1 MPDKFSNIA
10 TEFEEGDEGA
20 DHLFGEFDPDEF
32 EILDEVG
39 DEDELIEE
47 TLHNQ
52 NSCNKASVMQND
64 PSAIKALDKP
74 SEQDTSANVRSTTE
88 TNNETVGDSSL
99 SSTVLVN
106 SAPRKKMDMYRSKNQ
121 GKSSNDEIVDTGK
134 SNRNLTSTSI
144 KHPVGKTKFK

>member
-10 TEFEEGDEGA
+10 TEYEEGDEGA

-47 TLHNQ
+47 TVHNQ
-52 NSCNKASVMQND
+52 NSSDKAPVVQND
-64 PSAIKALDKP
+64 PSTIKTLDKP
-74 SEQDTSANVRSTTE
+74 SEEDTSANVRSTKE
-88 TNNETVGDSSL
+88 TNHETVGDSSL

-121 GKSSNDEIVDTGK
+121 GKSSNDDMVDTEK
-134 SNRNLTSTSI
+134 SNKNLTSTSI
-144 KHPVGKTKFK
+144 KHPVGKTKFR

>member
-10 TEFEEGDEGA
+10 TEYEEGDEGA

-47 TLHNQ
+47 TVHNQ

-64 PSAIKALDKP
+64 PSSIKPLDKP
-74 SEQDTSANVRSTTE
+74 SEQDTSANIRSTTE
-88 TNNETVGDSSL
+88 TNHETVGDSSL

-106 SAPRKKMDMYRSKNQ
+106 SAPRKKMDMYRSQNQ
-121 GKSSNDEIVDTGK
+121 GKSSNDDIVDTEK
-134 SNRNLTSTSI
+134 SQKNLTSTSI
-144 KHPVGKTKFK
+144 KQPVGKTKFR

>member
-39 DEDELIEE
+39 DEDEIIEE
-47 TLHNQ
+47 TIHNQ

-64 PSAIKALDKP
+64 PSTIKALDKP

-106 SAPRKKMDMYRSKNQ
+106 SAPKCS
-121 GKSSNDEIVDTGK
+121 
-134 SNRNLTSTSI
+134 
-144 KHPVGKTKFK
+144 

>member
-10 TEFEEGDEGA
+10 TEYEEGDEGA

-47 TLHNQ
+47 TVHNQ

-64 PSAIKALDKP
+64 PSTIKPLNKP
-74 SEQDTSANVRSTTE
+74 SEQDTSANIRSTTE
-88 TNNETVGDSSL
+88 TNHETVGDSSL

-106 SAPRKKMDMYRSKNQ
+106 SAPRKKMDMYRSQNQ
-121 GKSSNDEIVDTGK
+121 GKSSNDDIVDTEK
-134 SNRNLTSTSI
+134 SQKNLTSTSI
-144 KHPVGKTKFK
+144 KQPVGKTKFR

>member
-10 TEFEEGDEGA
+10 TEFEEGDEEA

-39 DEDELIEE
+39 DEDELIKE

-74 SEQDTSANVRSTTE
+74 SEQDTSANVLSTTE
-88 TNNETVGDSSL
+88 TNNEIVGDSSL